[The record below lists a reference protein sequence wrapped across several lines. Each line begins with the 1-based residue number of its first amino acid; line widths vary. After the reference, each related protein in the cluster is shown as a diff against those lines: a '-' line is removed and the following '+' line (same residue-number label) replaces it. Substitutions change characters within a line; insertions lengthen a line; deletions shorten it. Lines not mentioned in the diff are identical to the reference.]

1 MSSLRVLFC
10 DDSAG
15 VQKGF
20 EKNVGKALEGVIE
33 YAIAS
38 SVEGVRERIA
48 AGEEYD
54 VLVTDLNF
62 AKVGGGSKDG
72 LEIIRLGR
80 EHWADVQPI
89 LLTAYDA
96 SLSVRDGLQ
105 LSAHGL
111 TEGALFQ
118 KNDADDPGIT
128 WRMLRERIHGIA
140 QQKAGEA
147 RQARALK
154 KEIRHLR
161 DIVALDTLDWVASRT
176 IEEAAR
182 AIKDD
187 RSFSYAGMV
196 GRSFAM
202 QDVFKRIERAA
213 RLPSDV
219 LVLGPTG
226 VGKDLVANAI
236 HKESSRASRPFVKV
250 DLTTVGENL
259 VESELFGH
267 EKGSFTGAEQK
278 KDGLFKAAEGGTFFL
293 DEIGNVPLDVQAK
306 LLRVLEERRFRPVGA
321 TKDLEADVRVV
332 AATNADIEQLA
343 REGKFREDLY
353 ERLNG
358 VRIRVPALAERREDI
373 PLQAAWFLERFR
385 LKFGFTEL
393 TRIARPALE
402 ALLDQEWPRNVRQL
416 RNAIERVFAEIDEST
431 TCVEREVIANVIDAP
446 RSDASRFTSPNDLL
460 REILKGNVSLT
471 LAEIKKQHGEDTV
484 REIIRR
490 TLIHFGGMPDAEDC
504 ARYFDGMNPN
514 SWRQFAFQLGITW
527 KAVKESL
534 RASLPPEAK

>member
-1 MSSLRVLFC
+1 MSRLRVLFC

-38 SVEGVRERIA
+38 SLDGVRERIA
-48 AGEEYD
+48 AGEDCD

-72 LEIIRLGR
+72 LEIIRLAK
-80 EHWADVQPI
+80 EHWPDVQPI

-96 SLSVRDGLQ
+96 SLSVRDGLR
-105 LSAHGL
+105 LSSYGL
-111 TEGALFQ
+111 DENSLLQ
-118 KNDADDPGIT
+118 KNDVDDPGIT
-128 WRMLRERIHGIA
+128 WLRLRERIHGIA

-147 RQARALK
+147 KQSRALK
-154 KEIRHLR
+154 KELRHLR
-161 DIVALDTLDWVASRT
+161 ELVAVDTLDWVASRT
-176 IEEAAR
+176 IEDAAR
-182 AIKDD
+182 AMKDD
-187 RSFSYAGMV
+187 RTFSFAGMV
-196 GRSFAM
+196 GRSYAM

-219 LVLGPTG
+219 LILGPTG

-236 HKESSRASRPFVKV
+236 HKESARAGKPFVKV
-250 DLTTVGENL
+250 DLTTIADNL

-267 EKGSFTGAEQK
+267 EKGSFTGADQK

-293 DEIGNVPLDVQAK
+293 DEIGNIPLDVQAK
-306 LLRVLEERRFRPVGA
+306 LLRVLEERRYRPVGA

-332 AATNADIEQLA
+332 AATNVDLEKLA
-343 REGKFREDLY
+343 GEGKFREDLY
-353 ERLNG
+353 ERLNA
-358 VRIRVPALAERREDI
+358 VRIRVPALAERREDV

-385 LKFGFTEL
+385 VKFGFSKL
-393 TRIARPALE
+393 TRITRSALE
-402 ALLDQEWPRNVRQL
+402 TLLDADWPRNVRQL
-416 RNAIERVFAEIDEST
+416 RNAIERVFAEVDEST
-431 TCVEREVIANVIDAP
+431 TTLDRDVVLKVIDAKKPESP
-446 RSDASRFTSPNDLL
+446 RALAPNELL
-460 REILKGNVSLT
+460 REILKGNLSLT
-471 LAEIKKQHGEDTV
+471 LAEIKRQHGEETT

-490 TLIHFGGMPDAEDC
+490 TMIHFSGMPDAEDC

-514 SWRQFAFQLGITW
+514 SWRQFAFQLGVTW
-527 KAVKESL
+527 KGVKDGL
-534 RASLPPEAK
+534 RSSLPPDDR